1 MLTPKTDKGME
12 NMQWQYKINIV
23 KPTNGSQNIQ
33 CGKDKVIDQ
42 YDLKRNEFFSNM
54 NAIYFYFKSLQ
65 STNMTLE

>member
-23 KPTNGSQNIQ
+23 KPANGSQNIQ

-42 YDLKRNEFFSNM
+42 YDLKRNDFFP
-54 NAIYFYFKSLQ
+54 I
-65 STNMTLE
+65 